1 MIEIRWHARA
11 GQGAKTAAQ
20 LLAEAALR
28 SGKSA
33 QAFPEYGPERRGA
46 PMRAY
51 TRVDDR
57 AIRRHDAVTRPN
69 IVVVLEPSLAG
80 EIDVAEGLADD
91 GVVLVN
97 AAEPPAE
104 LCGVRVVCVPA
115 QGNVNV
121 TLAGRSRSAGGH
133 TAGAGHGCCSR
144 AARQEGVQ
152 GRAPRRRR
160 RGVPMPELKTWEELT
175 VGGAV
180 VASDAVQPETGG
192 WRTGLKPS
200 ADLSACVNCLLCWL

>member
-57 AIRRHDAVTRPN
+57 PIRRHDAVTRPDV
-69 IVVVLEPSLAG
+69 VVVLEPSLVG

-97 AAEPPAE
+97 AEEPPAE
-104 LCGVRVVCVPA
+104 LRDFRVVCVPA
-115 QGNVNV
+115 RGNVNV
-121 TLAGRSRSAGGH
+121 TLAGA
-133 TAGAGHGCCSR
+133 AAALVGAPPDRVAAAAVGLLGKKVAERDLR
-144 AARQEGVQ
+144 AAVEEGY
-152 GRAPRRRR
+152 R
-160 RGVPMPELKTWEELT
+160 
-175 VGGAV
+175 
-180 VASDAVQPETGG
+180 
-192 WRTGLKPS
+192 
-200 ADLSACVNCLLCWL
+200 CVS